1 MFDFLITG
9 FIASYLLG
17 SISSAIIICKIMGL
31 PDPRTQGSKNPGATN
46 VLRIGGKKI
55 AAFVL
60 LFDGL
65 KGALPVI
72 LAHYYFDVHVF
83 ELTIILFCAFLGH
96 VFPIFYGFKGGKG
109 VATYLGG
116 LIGLNFFVG
125 LTFSIIWLIV
135 AKVMKVSSIAA
146 LTATLLSPIYFYFIM
161 YFYFFE
167 SHVLKAT
174 LVIFL
179 INLFIYFTHRA
190 NIMRIM
196 NGEEGVI
203 GSQLK

>member
-1 MFDFLITG
+1 MD
-9 FIASYLLG
+9 
-17 SISSAIIICKIMGL
+17 L
-31 PDPRTQGSKNPGATN
+31 PDPRTKGSKNPGATN

-60 LFDGL
+60 FFDGL

-72 LAHYYFDVHVF
+72 LTYYLGFSLF
-83 ELTIILFCAFLGH
+83 ELTIILLCAFLGH

-109 VATYLGG
+109 VATFLGG

-135 AKVMKVSSIAA
+135 AKVIKISSVAA
-146 LTATLLSPIYFYFIM
+146 LTATLFSPIYFYFITT
-161 YFYFFE
+161 
-167 SHVLKAT
+167 HNLKAT
-174 LVIFL
+174 LIIFL

-190 NIMRIM
+190 NIKRIM
-196 NGEEGVI
+196 NGEEELI
-203 GSQLK
+203 KS

>member
-1 MFDFLITG
+1 MFYFL
-9 FIASYLLG
+9 IASYLLG
-17 SISSAIIICKIMGL
+17 SISSAIIICKIVGF
-31 PDPRTQGSKNPGATN
+31 PDPRTKGSKNPGATN

-72 LAHYYFDVHVF
+72 LAHYLGFSLF
-83 ELTIILFCAFLGH
+83 ELTIILLCAFLGH

-135 AKVMKVSSIAA
+135 AKVIKISSVAA
-146 LTATLLSPIYFYFIM
+146 LTATLLSPIYFYFITT
-161 YFYFFE
+161 
-167 SHVLKAT
+167 HNLKAT

-179 INLFIYFTHRA
+179 INLFIYFTHRE
-190 NIMRIM
+190 NIKRIM
-196 NGEEGVI
+196 SGDEGDI
-203 GSQLK
+203 GS

>member
-1 MFDFLITG
+1 MFYFL
-9 FIASYLLG
+9 IASYLLG

-31 PDPRTQGSKNPGATN
+31 PDPRTKGSKNPGATN

-60 LFDGL
+60 LFDAL

-72 LAHYYFDVHVF
+72 LAHYLGFSLF
-83 ELTIILFCAFLGH
+83 ELSIILLCAFLGH

-125 LTFSIIWLIV
+125 LTFSIIWLFV
-135 AKVMKVSSIAA
+135 AKVIKISSVAA
-146 LTATLLSPIYFYFIM
+146 LTATLLSPVYFYFITT
-161 YFYFFE
+161 
-167 SHVLKAT
+167 HNLKAT

-179 INLFIYFTHRA
+179 INLFIYFTHRE
-190 NIMRIM
+190 NIKRIM
-196 NGEEGVI
+196 SGDEGAI
-203 GSQLK
+203 GS

>member
-1 MFDFLITG
+1 MFYFL
-9 FIASYLLG
+9 IASYLLG

-31 PDPRTQGSKNPGATN
+31 PDPRTKGSKNPGATN

-65 KGALPVI
+65 KGALPVM
-72 LAHYYFDVHVF
+72 LAHYFGFSLF
-83 ELTIILFCAFLGH
+83 ELTIVLLCAFLGH

-135 AKVMKVSSIAA
+135 AKVIKISSVAA
-146 LTATLLSPIYFYFIM
+146 LTATLLSPIYFYFITT
-161 YFYFFE
+161 
-167 SHVLKAT
+167 HNLKAT

-179 INLFIYFTHRA
+179 INLFIYFTHRE
-190 NIMRIM
+190 NIKRIM
-196 NGEEGVI
+196 SGDEGVI
-203 GSQLK
+203 GS

>member
-1 MFDFLITG
+1 MFDFLIVG

-46 VLRIGGKKI
+46 VLRIGGKRI

-60 LFDGL
+60 IFDGL

-174 LVIFL
+174 LIIFL

-203 GSQLK
+203 GS

>member
-1 MFDFLITG
+1 M
-9 FIASYLLG
+9 G
-17 SISSAIIICKIMGL
+17 SISSAIIICKMCNL
-31 PDPRTQGSKNPGATN
+31 PDPRTKGSKNPGATN
-46 VLRIGGKKI
+46 VLRIGGKFV

-65 KGALPVI
+65 KGAAPVL
-72 LAHYYFDVHVF
+72 LAHYFGFDLF
-83 ELTIILFCAFLGH
+83 DLTIILLCAFLGH
-96 VFPIFYGFKGGKG
+96 VFPIYYGFKGGEG

-146 LTATLLSPIYFYFIM
+146 LTATVLSPIYFYFITT
-161 YFYFFE
+161 
-167 SHVLKAT
+167 HDVRAT
-174 LVIFL
+174 MVIFL
-179 INLFIYFTHRA
+179 INLFIYFTHRE
-190 NIMRIM
+190 NIRRIM

-203 GSQLK
+203 GS

>member
-1 MFDFLITG
+1 LFYFL
-9 FIASYLLG
+9 IASYLLG

-31 PDPRTQGSKNPGATN
+31 PDPRTKGSKNPGATN

-55 AAFVL
+55 ATFVL

-72 LAHYYFDVHVF
+72 LAHFFGLSLF
-83 ELTIILFCAFLGH
+83 ELTIILLCAFLGH

-125 LTFSIIWLIV
+125 LTFSIIWLLV
-135 AKVMKVSSIAA
+135 AKVIKISSIAA
-146 LTATLLSPIYFYFIM
+146 LIATLLSPIYFYFITT
-161 YFYFFE
+161 
-167 SHVLKAT
+167 HNVKAT
-174 LVIFL
+174 LIIFL
-179 INLFIYFTHRA
+179 INLFIYFTHRE
-190 NIMRIM
+190 NIKRII
-196 NGEEGVI
+196 NGNEGII
-203 GSQLK
+203 GS

>member
-1 MFDFLITG
+1 MFYFL
-9 FIASYLLG
+9 IASYLLG
-17 SISSAIIICKIMGL
+17 SISSAIIICKIVGL
-31 PDPRTQGSKNPGATN
+31 PDPRTKGSKNPGATN

-72 LAHYYFDVHVF
+72 LGHYLGFSLF
-83 ELTIILFCAFLGH
+83 ELTIILLCVFLGH

-125 LTFSIIWLIV
+125 LTFSIIWLFV
-135 AKVMKVSSIAA
+135 AKVIKISSVAA
-146 LTATLLSPIYFYFIM
+146 LTATLLSPVYFYFITT
-161 YFYFFE
+161 
-167 SHVLKAT
+167 HNLKAT
-174 LVIFL
+174 LIIFL

-190 NIMRIM
+190 NIKRIM

-203 GSQLK
+203 GS

>member
-1 MFDFLITG
+1 MFYFL
-9 FIASYLLG
+9 IASYLLG

-31 PDPRTQGSKNPGATN
+31 PDPRTKGSKNPGATN

-60 LFDGL
+60 FFDGL

-72 LAHYYFDVHVF
+72 LAHYFGFSLF
-83 ELTIILFCAFLGH
+83 ELTIILLCAFLGH
-96 VFPIFYGFKGGKG
+96 IFPIFYGFKGGKG

-135 AKVMKVSSIAA
+135 AKVIKISSIAA
-146 LTATLLSPIYFYFIM
+146 LTATLLSPIYFYFITT
-161 YFYFFE
+161 
-167 SHVLKAT
+167 HNLKAT
-174 LVIFL
+174 LIIFL

-190 NIMRIM
+190 NIKRVM
-196 NGEEGVI
+196 NGEEKVI
-203 GSQLK
+203 GS

>member
-1 MFDFLITG
+1 MFYFL
-9 FIASYLLG
+9 IASYLLG
-17 SISSAIIICKIMGL
+17 SISSAIIICKIVGL
-31 PDPRTQGSKNPGATN
+31 PDPRTKGSKNPGATN

-72 LAHYYFDVHVF
+72 LAHYLGFSLF
-83 ELTIILFCAFLGH
+83 ELTIILLCAFLGH
-96 VFPIFYGFKGGKG
+96 VFSIFYGFKGGKG

-125 LTFSIIWLIV
+125 LTFSIIWLFV
-135 AKVMKVSSIAA
+135 AKVIKISSVAA
-146 LTATLLSPIYFYFIM
+146 LTATLLSPIYFYFITT
-161 YFYFFE
+161 
-167 SHVLKAT
+167 HNLKAT
-174 LVIFL
+174 LIIFL

-190 NIMRIM
+190 NIKRVM
-196 NGEEGVI
+196 NGEEEVI
-203 GSQLK
+203 GS

>member
-1 MFDFLITG
+1 LFYFL
-9 FIASYLLG
+9 IASYLLG
-17 SISSAIIICKIMGL
+17 SISSAIIICKIMDL
-31 PDPRTQGSKNPGATN
+31 PDPRTKGSKNPGATN

-60 LFDGL
+60 FFDGL

-72 LAHYYFDVHVF
+72 LANYLGFSLF
-83 ELTIILFCAFLGH
+83 EQTIILLCAFLGH

-135 AKVMKVSSIAA
+135 AKVIKISSVAA
-146 LTATLLSPIYFYFIM
+146 LTATLLSPIYFYFITT
-161 YFYFFE
+161 
-167 SHVLKAT
+167 HNLKAT
-174 LVIFL
+174 LIIFL

-190 NIMRIM
+190 NIKRIM
-196 NGEEGVI
+196 NGEEEVI
-203 GSQLK
+203 KS

>member
-1 MFDFLITG
+1 LFDFLITG

-46 VLRIGGKKI
+46 VLRIGGKRI

-60 LFDGL
+60 IFDGL

-203 GSQLK
+203 GS

>member
-1 MFDFLITG
+1 MFDFLIAG

-46 VLRIGGKKI
+46 VLRIGGKRI

-60 LFDGL
+60 IFDGL

-174 LVIFL
+174 LIIFL

-203 GSQLK
+203 GS

>member
-1 MFDFLITG
+1 LFYFL
-9 FIASYLLG
+9 IASYLLG
-17 SISSAIIICKIMGL
+17 SISSAIIICKIIGL
-31 PDPRTQGSKNPGATN
+31 PDPRTKGSKNPGATN

-60 LFDGL
+60 FFDGL

-72 LAHYYFDVHVF
+72 LAHYFGFSLF
-83 ELTIILFCAFLGH
+83 ELTIILLCAFLGH
-96 VFPIFYGFKGGKG
+96 IFPIFYGFKGGKG

-135 AKVMKVSSIAA
+135 AKVIKISSIAA
-146 LTATLLSPIYFYFIM
+146 LTATLLSPIYFYFITT
-161 YFYFFE
+161 
-167 SHVLKAT
+167 HNLKAT
-174 LVIFL
+174 LIIFL

-190 NIMRIM
+190 NIKRVM
-196 NGEEGVI
+196 NGEEKVI
-203 GSQLK
+203 GS

>member
-1 MFDFLITG
+1 MFYFL
-9 FIASYLLG
+9 IASYLLG
-17 SISSAIIICKIMGL
+17 SISSAIIICKIVGL

-55 AAFVL
+55 AASVL

-72 LAHYYFDVHVF
+72 LAHYLGFSLF
-83 ELTIILFCAFLGH
+83 ELTIILLCAFLGH

-125 LTFSIIWLIV
+125 LTFSIIWLLV
-135 AKVMKVSSIAA
+135 AKVVKISSIAA
-146 LTATLLSPIYFYFIM
+146 LTATLLSPIYFYFITT
-161 YFYFFE
+161 
-167 SHVLKAT
+167 HNLKAT

-179 INLFIYFTHRA
+179 INLFIYFTHRE
-190 NIMRIM
+190 NIKRIM
-196 NGEEGVI
+196 SGDEGAI
-203 GSQLK
+203 GS